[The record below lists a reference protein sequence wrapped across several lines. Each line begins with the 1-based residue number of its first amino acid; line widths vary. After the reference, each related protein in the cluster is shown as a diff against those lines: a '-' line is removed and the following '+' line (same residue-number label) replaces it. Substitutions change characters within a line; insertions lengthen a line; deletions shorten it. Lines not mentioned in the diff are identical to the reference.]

1 MISPFDG
8 LNKLQINKLFDLL
21 SVHQYRYHEN
31 EEILPTIKN
40 ENIICI
46 ILQGYA
52 QIIYMEYN
60 GDEILMENLY
70 KNDVFGTN
78 ISGTNN
84 DNCEI
89 IARDDKEVVKTAV
102 QNKGLIVKYASLRLR
117 SDKEIAK
124 IAVTQDK
131 RAFQFLSKELKND
144 EEVKSWVK

>member
-89 IARDDKEVVKTAV
+89 IARDDTEVVV
-102 QNKGLIVKYASLRLR
+102 IDYENI
-117 SDKEIAK
+117 I
-124 IAVTQDK
+124 
-131 RAFQFLSKELKND
+131 NP
-144 EEVKSWVK
+144 KS